1 MILSTSIL
9 TNSNFTIAVPLKF
22 AELPACIVNLI
33 EGEGMDHLI
42 EAVFE
47 FQ

>member
-9 TNSNFTIAVPLKF
+9 TKSNFTIAVPLKF
-22 AELPACIVNLI
+22 AGLPAYIV
-33 EGEGMDHLI
+33 DHLI